1 MKPVVHVE
9 SLGAGPPLVLLHGW
23 AMHSGLWGSVPQQL
37 AQRFRVHAVDLP
49 GHGASEPP
57 AACTLDALVASVSG
71 AVEATREPLTVVGWS
86 LGGSLALH
94 WARTEPARVGRL
106 ALVATTPC
114 FVARDGW
121 PHAMSGETLARFGDE
136 LSAAYRLTLQRFLS
150 LQQKTSALL
159 KMPL

>member
-57 AACTLDALVASVSG
+57 AAL
-71 AVEATREPLTVVGWS
+71 LT
-86 LGGSLALH
+86 
-94 WARTEPARVGRL
+94 
-106 ALVATTPC
+106 
-114 FVARDGW
+114 
-121 PHAMSGETLARFGDE
+121 
-136 LSAAYRLTLQRFLS
+136 Y
-150 LQQKTSALL
+150 K
-159 KMPL
+159 